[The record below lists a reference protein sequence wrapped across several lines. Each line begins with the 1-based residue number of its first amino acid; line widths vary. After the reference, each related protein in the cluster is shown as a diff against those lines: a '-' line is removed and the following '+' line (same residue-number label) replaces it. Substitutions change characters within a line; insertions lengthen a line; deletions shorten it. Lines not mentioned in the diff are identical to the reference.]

1 MTALSPYSVP
11 DPEVPDPGF
20 DAPLADHF
28 ASIAE
33 DLEREVRAY
42 GDGDPRAAR
51 ARLRAVAARA
61 DHVRSL
67 YHAQRF
73 SDAAQAVER
82 ALARDP
88 ARAELRYLRARL
100 YERSGRIG
108 AALAELDWLE
118 RSGHRSATTAL
129 MRSACHETA
138 GERGPAV
145 RALARAAPMAEAF
158 PAGIADAASPWRLWR
173 DPILGEETARVR
185 AALDRR
191 IAQEPA
197 ALEARL
203 ALAELLLD
211 LGATAEAAPHVEVAR
226 SIGTGGSRAA
236 LIQGRERLAHGAAAE
251 AARGFDHAI
260 GRFGEYA
267 DLRFWAGL
275 AYERAGNVA
284 SARNAFERALARNRT
299 YALAWQALALLRFRM
314 GDGDEAARL
323 ARQATVRHREPAAFS
338 GATLAVAA
346 EGDDAVR
353 QILLRHAALYP
364 DYPDLDRAARGSRK
378 PGEEVT
384 QRTPLEIARG
394 LAWARA

>member
-1 MTALSPYSVP
+1 MSALSSFPIA
-11 DPEVPDPGF
+11 DPEVADPGF
-20 DAPLADHF
+20 DPPLVDHF
-28 ASIAE
+28 AAIAE

-42 GDGDPRAAR
+42 GESDPRSTR
-51 ARLRAVAARA
+51 ARMRAAGARA

-129 MRSACHETA
+129 MRAACHETA

-145 RALARAAPMAEAF
+145 RALARAAPLADAH
-158 PAGIADAASPWRLWR
+158 PAGIADAAAPWRLWR
-173 DPILGEETARVR
+173 DSVLAEETALVR
-185 AALDRR
+185 AALERQ
-191 IAQEPA
+191 IAQEPV
-197 ALEARL
+197 ALPARL

-211 LGATAEAAPHVEVAR
+211 LGAVAEAAPHVDVAR
-226 SIGTGGSRAA
+226 SLGTGGSRAA
-236 LIQGRERLAHGAAAE
+236 LIQGRERLASGAAAE
-251 AARGFDHAI
+251 AAKAFDHAI
-260 GRFGEYA
+260 SRFGEYA

-284 SARNAFERALARNRT
+284 SARHAFERALARNRC

-314 GDGDEAARL
+314 KDGDEAARL
-323 ARQATVRHREPAAFS
+323 ARQATVRHREPAPFS
-338 GATLAVAA
+338 GATLSVAA

-364 DYPDLDRAARGSRK
+364 DYPDLDRAARGTRTLS
-378 PGEEVT
+378 EEVKRR
-384 QRTPLEIARG
+384 QAAEVARG
-394 LAWARA
+394 LALARA